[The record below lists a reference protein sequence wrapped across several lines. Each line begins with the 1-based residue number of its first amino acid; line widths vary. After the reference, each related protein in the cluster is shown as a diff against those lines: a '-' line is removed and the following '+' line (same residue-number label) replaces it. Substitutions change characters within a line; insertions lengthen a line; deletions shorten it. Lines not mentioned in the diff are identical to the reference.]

1 MEAWREGHGA
11 LALDRKEPPRR
22 PLTNSAF
29 SKKFVCCIMQSPV
42 LCRRGSY
49 LFVGEPARYACSVS
63 DRKPQV
69 GHKRRGSARR
79 FANYRRSGRTRLA
92 ALIAVIGPGVL
103 AGLSDDDP
111 AGVTTYSILGT
122 EFGYQLLWAVLI
134 STALLILF
142 HLLAIRLAIR
152 SGKGFVAL
160 VRARYGHAAAKMA
173 GALFVPANFG
183 TICAEFAG
191 IGAVAQLAGLP
202 KAPCVLGAAGV
213 IVALVL
219 AGSFHRVEHVL
230 LVLSA
235 VLASYLLAG
244 VLAQPDWS
252 QAARG
257 LVVPSMPL
265 TTGAFIAVT
274 ATIGTTLAP
283 WGLAFIQ
290 SYAVDKGISR
300 RDYGPERVE
309 VVIGSL
315 LTGIIG
321 IFIAVAC
328 AATLARAGAHIEDA
342 RDAALALRPLAGD
355 YASLLFGIG
364 LAGAALLAAAVVPL
378 ATAYSLAEAFG
389 KIGDLDDA
397 ARADRLFYGS
407 FVALVGLAATIVSPR
422 ILCCSCC
429 STETS
434 RSSETT
440 TSSRTGG
447 QQQHGSASRS
457 LSARCSR
464 WGWRCLCKVPE
475 KSGVPSSLTV

>member
-1 MEAWREGHGA
+1 M
-11 LALDRKEPPRR
+11 
-22 PLTNSAF
+22 
-29 SKKFVCCIMQSPV
+29 
-42 LCRRGSY
+42 
-49 LFVGEPARYACSVS
+49 S

-69 GHKRRGSARR
+69 GHKRRGIARR

-111 AGVTTYSILGT
+111 AGITTYSILGT
-122 EFGYQLLWAVLI
+122 DFGYQLLWVVLI

-152 SGKGFVAL
+152 SGKGFVAV
-160 VRARYGHAAAKMA
+160 VRARYGHAAAKVA
-173 GALFVPANFG
+173 GALFVLANFG

-191 IGAVAQLAGLP
+191 IGAVAQLTGLP
-202 KAPCVLGAAGV
+202 KAPCVLGAAGLV
-213 IVALVL
+213 VALVL

-230 LVLSA
+230 LALSA

-265 TTGAFIAVT
+265 TTDAFIAVT

-290 SYAVDKGISR
+290 SYAVDKNISR

-309 VVIGSL
+309 VVTGSL

-321 IFIAVAC
+321 VFIVVAC
-328 AATLARAGAHIEDA
+328 AATLARAGLHIEDA
-342 RDAALALRPLAGD
+342 RDAALALQPLAGD

-364 LAGAALLAAAVVPL
+364 LAGAALLAAAIVPL
-378 ATAYSLAEAFG
+378 STAYSLAEAFG
-389 KIGDLDDA
+389 KVGDLDDA
-397 ARADRLFYGS
+397 ARADWLFYGS
-407 FVALVGLAATIVSPR
+407 FVALVGLAATIVSLPHLPLLQLIYFSQLVNA
-422 ILCCSCC
+422 ILLAPHLVLLLLLN
-429 STETS
+429 
-434 RSSETT
+434 RDVQIV
-440 TSSRTGG
+440 GN
-447 QQQHGSASRS
+447 HDI
-457 LSARCSR
+457 LSA
-464 WGWRCLCKVPE
+464 WWTAAAWLGIALV
-475 KSGVPSSLTV
+475 VSSVLALGLALLM

>member
-1 MEAWREGHGA
+1 
-11 LALDRKEPPRR
+11 
-22 PLTNSAF
+22 
-29 SKKFVCCIMQSPV
+29 
-42 LCRRGSY
+42 
-49 LFVGEPARYACSVS
+49 
-63 DRKPQV
+63 
-69 GHKRRGSARR
+69 
-79 FANYRRSGRTRLA
+79 LA

-111 AGVTTYSILGT
+111 AGITTYSILGT

-152 SGKGFVAL
+152 SGKGFVAV
-160 VRARYGHAAAKMA
+160 VRARYGHAAAKVA
-173 GALFVPANFG
+173 GALFVLANFG

-191 IGAVAQLAGLP
+191 IGAVAQLTGLP
-202 KAPCVLGAAGV
+202 KAPCVLGAAGLV
-213 IVALVL
+213 VALVL

-230 LVLSA
+230 LALSA

-244 VLAQPDWS
+244 VLAQPNWS

-265 TTGAFIAVT
+265 TTDAFIAVT

-290 SYAVDKGISR
+290 SYAVDKNISR

-309 VVIGSL
+309 VVTGSL

-321 IFIAVAC
+321 VFIVVAC
-328 AATLARAGAHIEDA
+328 AATLASAGLHIEDA
-342 RDAALALRPLAGD
+342 RDAALALRPLAGE

-364 LAGAALLAAAVVPL
+364 LAGAALLAAAIVPL

-407 FVALVGLAATIVSPR
+407 FVALVGLAATIVSLPHLPLLALIYFSQLVNA
-422 ILCCSCC
+422 ILLAPHPLGLVV
-429 STETS
+429 
-434 RSSETT
+434 SSGMA
-440 TSSRTGG
+440 R
-447 QQQHGSASRS
+447 HR
-457 LSARCSR
+457 ARCQFGSR
-464 WGWRCLCKVPE
+464 AGGGAAYVK
-475 KSGVPSSLTV
+475 

>member
-1 MEAWREGHGA
+1 MS
-11 LALDRKEPPRR
+11 
-22 PLTNSAF
+22 N
-29 SKKFVCCIMQSPV
+29 
-42 LCRRGSY
+42 
-49 LFVGEPARYACSVS
+49 
-63 DRKPQV
+63 RKPQV
-69 GHKRRGSARR
+69 GYKRRGIVRR
-79 FANYRRSGRTRLA
+79 FVNYRRRERTRLA
-92 ALIAVIGPGVL
+92 ALLAVVGPGML

-122 EFGYQLLWAVLI
+122 DFGYHLLWAILI

-173 GALFVPANFG
+173 GALFVLANFG

-407 FVALVGLAATIVSPR
+407 FVALVGLAATIVSLPHLPLLQLIYFSQLVNA
-422 ILCCSCC
+422 ILLAPHLVLLVLLNRDVQIVGNHDILSDWW
-429 STETS
+429 SAAAWLGIALVI
-434 RSSETT
+434 SSVL
-440 TSSRTGG
+440 
-447 QQQHGSASRS
+447 A
-457 LSARCSR
+457 L
-464 WGWRCLCKVPE
+464 
-475 KSGVPSSLTV
+475 GVALLM